1 MGKSLSVKAADLI
14 SVLSKNELY
23 ELFSKLGQERF
34 ARVVSGR
41 IVRAR
46 RIKRIETTDDLM
58 KTLEELS
65 GKNQRL
71 SAFKRALIG
80 KRVFQALRIA
90 VNDELNN
97 LKGALPKTLRLLKK
111 GGRLEVISFHSLEDR
126 IVKDSFEDFEN
137 KNMGRIITKKP
148 VLPTFEEVKQN
159 KRSRSAK
166 LRVFERL

>member
-1 MGKSLSVKAADLI
+1 MPWVG
-14 SVLSKNELY
+14 
-23 ELFSKLGQERF
+23 
-34 ARVVSGR
+34 GR
-41 IVRAR
+41 HPAT
-46 RIKRIETTDDLM
+46 K
-58 KTLEELS
+58 
-65 GKNQRL
+65 
-71 SAFKRALIG
+71 
-80 KRVFQALRIA
+80 VFQALRIA